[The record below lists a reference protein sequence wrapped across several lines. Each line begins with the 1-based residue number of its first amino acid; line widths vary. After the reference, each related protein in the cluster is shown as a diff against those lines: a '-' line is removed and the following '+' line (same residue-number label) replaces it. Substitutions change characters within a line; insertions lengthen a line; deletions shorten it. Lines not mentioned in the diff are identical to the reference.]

1 MCLLHHALGDGE
13 SPSLMTILFLIPDLH
28 VPGWHPYL
36 RHWWCGSYM
45 YNSHWSSLSED
56 LRPPNLCRPI
66 GPRAYPDV
74 TVDSSNIGQ
83 SARAIDTNRLTRSCS
98 TLILHLNSSVRSAK
112 VDIGL
117 L

>member
-1 MCLLHHALGDGE
+1 MACDGTMSGKCVWLPHALGDGE

-36 RHWWCGSYM
+36 RHWWCGPYM

-66 GPRAYPDV
+66 GPSRVSQRDGELFQYW
-74 TVDSSNIGQ
+74 
-83 SARAIDTNRLTRSCS
+83 
-98 TLILHLNSSVRSAK
+98 SV
-112 VDIGL
+112 GPCN
-117 L
+117 